1 MIIHTPQDLGKLVRA
16 RRLETGLTAQQAA
29 DLAGVSRR
37 LLIEL
42 ETGKRR
48 QAGLTNV
55 MRILEMLGLRVDVA
69 SRGLWADRS
78 ASSREPSV

>member
-1 MIIHTPQDLGKLVRA
+1 MVIHTPQDLGKLVRA

-48 QAGLTNV
+48 QAGLANV

-69 SRGLWADRS
+69 SRGLLVDRS
-78 ASSREPSV
+78 AGSRESGV